1 MDLTTY
7 RSRSFKRLL
16 IKVAQA
22 KEELEEV
29 KVVYQN
35 AEHILASGI
44 NVFCKKN
51 NIKNPLYELSK
62 EKVKKEKIENKEFDD
77 LYNDDDS
84 TLKKTW
90 KKTLSKVHPDK
101 GGDSKELDDLVRAKK
116 EKDFLTI
123 LNIAKKYDIEVP
135 EESFF
140 QIEVL
145 EKQLKDIQ
153 DKINEIHK
161 SFVWK
166 YFLAEENK
174 REKLIVDFFRTLGL
188 TI

>member
-35 AEHILASGI
+35 AEHILTSGI

-62 EKVKKEKIENKEFDD
+62 EKVKKEKIAASIVFNLTKHKN
-77 LYNDDDS
+77 LYLLFICFMIPSQN
-84 TLKKTW
+84 
-90 KKTLSKVHPDK
+90 
-101 GGDSKELDDLVRAKK
+101 
-116 EKDFLTI
+116 
-123 LNIAKKYDIEVP
+123 
-135 EESFF
+135 
-140 QIEVL
+140 
-145 EKQLKDIQ
+145 
-153 DKINEIHK
+153 
-161 SFVWK
+161 
-166 YFLAEENK
+166 
-174 REKLIVDFFRTLGL
+174 
-188 TI
+188 